1 MSAVKPLL
9 PEIDFAYAEVP
20 DLHDLIDTL
29 RPHGPVVPVK
39 YLGDTVW
46 LINSFRE
53 LKRAFSDEEHFASEA
68 AYRVHSEPSMG
79 RTLQTMSGEM
89 HRINRALVSKPFFP
103 RQMRKSVESLIVPVA
118 DELLDRIEGRDEVE
132 FVQAFTR
139 PFPFT
144 VITRMLGIPVDNEG
158 RLLEW
163 ALKLIDY
170 PWDPEGALRA
180 KRDFGAY
187 MQPILAQRRS
197 HPGDDVISTLA
208 TAQFEGERLDDE
220 EILSFLRLLFPAGS
234 DTTYKVGG
242 SLFYA
247 VLSDPAM
254 RARALRDDAQREAI
268 VQEALRWQPPTA
280 LLPRR
285 CSKDTE
291 LGGVKIR
298 KDDWVLFGIT
308 AANSDPAVFADPRRF
323 GRLLRVVRERSGHQ
337 IAMRAEAAKIELS
350 DAAGWEHFCLGSHL
364 ARRELETALE
374 RVLTRF
380 PAMRLAP
387 GHSVRFTGGPLRGTP
402 ELWVR
407 PTG

>member
-1 MSAVKPLL
+1 MSAVRSLMPDV
-9 PEIDFAYAEVP
+9 DFARDEVP
-20 DLHDLIDTL
+20 ELHALLDGL
-29 RPHGPVVPVK
+29 RAHGAVVPVT
-39 YLGDTVW
+39 YLGETVW
-46 LINSFRE
+46 LITAYRE
-53 LKRAFSDEEHFASEA
+53 LKRAFADEEHFASEA

-89 HRINRALVSKPFFP
+89 HRVNRALVSKPFFP
-103 RQMRKSVESLIVPVA
+103 KQVRQAVERLIAPVA
-118 DELLDRIEGRDEVE
+118 DELLERIAEREEVE

-144 VITRMLGIPVDNEG
+144 VITRMLGIPIDDEG

-180 KRDFGAY
+180 KRDFGDY
-187 MQPILAQRRS
+187 MQPILDDRRR

-208 TAQFEGERLDDE
+208 TAEFEGERLDDE
-220 EILSFLRLLFPAGS
+220 AILSFLRLLFPAGS

-247 VLSDPAM
+247 ILSDPAV
-254 RARALRDDAQREAI
+254 RARALRDDASREAI

-285 CSKDTE
+285 CSKDTV
-291 LGGVKIR
+291 LGGVPIR
-298 KDDWVLFGIT
+298 AGDWILFGIT
-308 AANSDPAVFADPRRF
+308 AANSDPSVFADPRRF
-323 GRLLRVVRERSGHQ
+323 DPDRANKNLAFGH
-337 IAMRAEAAKIELS
+337 
-350 DAAGWEHFCLGSHL
+350 GEHFCLGSHL
-364 ARRELETALE
+364 ARRELEVAVE
-374 RVLTRF
+374 RVLRRF
-380 PAMRLAP
+380 PDIRLAP
-387 GHSVRFTGGPLRGTP
+387 GREVRFSGGVLRGTP

-407 PTG
+407 L

>member
-1 MSAVKPLL
+1 MSASESLM
-9 PEIDFAYAEVP
+9 PEVDFAYDEVP
-20 DLHDLIDTL
+20 NLHELLDRL
-29 RPHGPVVPVK
+29 RAHGPVVPVT
-39 YLGDTVW
+39 YLGQTVW
-46 LINSFRE
+46 LINGYEE

-89 HRINRALVSKPFFP
+89 HRVNRALVSKPFFP
-103 RQMRKSVESLIVPVA
+103 KQVRQAVESLIEPVA
-118 DELLDRIEGRDEVE
+118 DELLERIADHAEVE

-144 VITRMLGIPVDNEG
+144 VITRMLGIPIDDEG

-180 KRDFGAY
+180 KREFGEY
-187 MQPILAQRRS
+187 MQPILDHRRR
-197 HPGDDVISTLA
+197 HPGADVISTLA
-208 TAQFEGERLDDE
+208 TAEFEGKRLDDE

-247 VLSDPAM
+247 VLSDPAVQA
-254 RARALRDDAQREAI
+254 RARRDAGSRAAV

-291 LGGVKIR
+291 LGGVAIR
-298 KDDWVLFGIT
+298 KDDWILFGIT
-308 AANSDPAVFADPRRF
+308 AANNDPAVFADPRRF
-323 GRLLRVVRERSGHQ
+323 DPDRTNKNLAFGH
-337 IAMRAEAAKIELS
+337 
-350 DAAGWEHFCLGSHL
+350 GEHFCLGSHL
-364 ARRELETALE
+364 ARRELEVALD
-374 RVLTRF
+374 RVLARF
-380 PAMRLAP
+380 PGIHLAP
-387 GHSVRFTGGPLRGTP
+387 GRPVRFTGGVLRGTP

-407 PTG
+407 L

>member
-1 MSAVKPLL
+1 MSAIESLM
-9 PEIDFAYAEVP
+9 PEVDFAYDEVP
-20 DLHDLIDTL
+20 NLHELLDRL
-29 RPHGPVVPVK
+29 RAHGPVVPVT
-39 YLGDTVW
+39 YLGQTVW
-46 LINSFRE
+46 LINGYEE

-89 HRINRALVSKPFFP
+89 HRVNRALVSKPFFP
-103 RQMRKSVESLIVPVA
+103 KQVRQAVESLIEPVA
-118 DELLDRIEGRDEVE
+118 DELLERIAGHAEVE

-144 VITRMLGIPVDNEG
+144 VITRMLGIPIDDEG

-180 KRDFGAY
+180 KREFGEY
-187 MQPILAQRRS
+187 MQPILDHRRR
-197 HPGDDVISTLA
+197 HPGADVISALA
-208 TAQFEGERLDDE
+208 TAEYEGKRLDDE

-247 VLSDPAM
+247 VLSDPAV
-254 RARALRDDAQREAI
+254 RARARRDAASREAI

-291 LGGVKIR
+291 LGGVAIR
-298 KDDWVLFGIT
+298 KDDWILFGIT
-308 AANSDPAVFADPRRF
+308 AANNDPAVFADPRRF
-323 GRLLRVVRERSGHQ
+323 DPDRANKNLAFGH
-337 IAMRAEAAKIELS
+337 
-350 DAAGWEHFCLGSHL
+350 GEHFCLGSHL
-364 ARRELETALE
+364 ARRELEVALD
-374 RVLTRF
+374 RVLARF
-380 PAMRLAP
+380 PDIQLAP
-387 GHSVRFTGGPLRGTP
+387 GRSVRFTGGVLRGTP

-407 PTG
+407 L

>member
-187 MQPILAQRRS
+187 MQPILAQRRR

-208 TAQFEGERLDDE
+208 TAEFEGERLDDE

-323 GRLLRVVRERSGHQ
+323 DPDRPDKNLAFGH
-337 IAMRAEAAKIELS
+337 
-350 DAAGWEHFCLGSHL
+350 GEHFCLGSHL

>member
-1 MSAVKPLL
+1 MSAVQPLL
-9 PEIDFAYAEVP
+9 PDVDFAYAELP
-20 DLHDLIDTL
+20 DLHELIDRL
-29 RPHGPVVPVK
+29 RAHGPVVPVK

-46 LINSFRE
+46 LINSYRE

-103 RQMRKSVESLIVPVA
+103 RQMRESVESLIVPVA

-187 MQPILAQRRS
+187 MQPILEARRS

-208 TAQFEGERLDDE
+208 TAEFEGKRLDDE

-247 VLSDPAM
+247 VLSDPAI
-254 RARALRDDAQREAI
+254 RARALQDGAQREAI

-308 AANSDPAVFADPRRF
+308 AANSDPAVFTDPRRF
-323 GRLLRVVRERSGHQ
+323 DPDRPNKNLAFGH
-337 IAMRAEAAKIELS
+337 
-350 DAAGWEHFCLGSHL
+350 GEHFCLGSHL

-407 PTG
+407 PGG